1 MCAAQKLFNF
11 PSLNT
16 ILVGLGL
23 GENETLVKVAEH
35 SFIIEPWLIIGG
47 VLYSLFHEKCHFL
60 GAPYRDSISTND
72 AGP

>member
-35 SFIIEPWLIIGG
+35 SLIIEP
-47 VLYSLFHEKCHFL
+47 
-60 GAPYRDSISTND
+60 
-72 AGP
+72 